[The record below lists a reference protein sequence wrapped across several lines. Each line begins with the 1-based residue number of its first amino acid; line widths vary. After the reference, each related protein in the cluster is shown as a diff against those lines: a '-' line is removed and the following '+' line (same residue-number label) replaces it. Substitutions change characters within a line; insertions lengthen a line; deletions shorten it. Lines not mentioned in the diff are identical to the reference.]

1 MEFEITLGGYP
12 LDEFPIWEVLV
23 ITLDT
28 ICKGYVD
35 AYLKRELPFQKE
47 FRKKY
52 CKEGSVQ

>member
-23 ITLDT
+23 IALDT
-28 ICKGYVD
+28 VCKGYVD
-35 AYLKRELPFQKE
+35 TYLKMELPFQQE

-52 CKEGSVQ
+52 CKEG